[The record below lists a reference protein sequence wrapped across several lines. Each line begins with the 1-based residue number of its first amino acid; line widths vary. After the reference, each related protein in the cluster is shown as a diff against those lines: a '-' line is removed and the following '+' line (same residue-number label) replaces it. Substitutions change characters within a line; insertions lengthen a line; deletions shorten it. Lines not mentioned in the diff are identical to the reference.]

1 VPQRNELT
9 DPMLSHRFA
18 VEISGIQQALFTECT
33 GLQATT
39 DVFEY
44 KEGGANGFTHKL
56 PGRTSF
62 SNITLKWGTAASS
75 QLSEWYSEL
84 ITAGSAAA
92 LRKDISILVYDAEGN
107 QVARWNLN
115 QAFPVKWSGP
125 SFDPAK
131 NDVAIQSIEFAF
143 AEIDSVAGTSR

>member
-1 VPQRNELT
+1 MPSRAEMN

-18 VEISGIQQALFTECT
+18 VEISGIQQALFIECS

-39 DVFEY
+39 EVFEY

-62 SNITLKWGTAASS
+62 SNITLKWGTATSS
-75 QLSEWYSEL
+75 QLSAWYNEL

-92 LRKDISILVYDAEGN
+92 LRKNISILVFDAEGR

-125 SFDPAK
+125 SFDPSK
-131 NDVAIQSIEFAF
+131 GEVAIQSIEFAF
-143 AEIDSVAGTSR
+143 GEIESVAGV

>member
-1 VPQRNELT
+1 MPRRDELT

-18 VEISGIQQALFTECT
+18 VEISGVQQALFTECT

-44 KEGGANGFTHKL
+44 KEGGVNGYTHKL

-75 QLSEWYSEL
+75 QLTEWYSQL
-84 ITAGSAAA
+84 IVAGSAAE
-92 LRKDISILVYDAEGN
+92 LRKDISIIVLDAEGRP
-107 QVARWNLN
+107 VTRWNLS

-143 AEIDSVAGTSR
+143 AEIDSVAGA